1 MAEFLPPFFILRYL
15 LTVIFP
21 PIIEAALYTVEK
33 VQLYRPFPPAA
44 AEKAFLALQAFRE
57 AVQREGARAIR
68 YAKENGCSAYNL
80 SADLFWPLLGEYWVR
95 DILGVLHMK
104 LL

>member
-33 VQLYRPFPPAA
+33 VQLYRPFPPVA
-44 AEKAFLALQAFRE
+44 AEENIETALSKSQ
-57 AVQREGARAIR
+57 
-68 YAKENGCSAYNL
+68 KLCS
-80 SADLFWPLLGEYWVR
+80 
-95 DILGVLHMK
+95 
-104 LL
+104 